1 MTQHSQIEQ
10 ALQAWLDDL
19 EYRKGYSKHTLS
31 SYARDV
37 REFLH
42 FTTMHHGET
51 PHIQTL
57 AKLKLS
63 DFRAWLSARSAREM
77 NASSSARAVSAVKQW
92 FRFLERQYELPQS
105 AIHQLK
111 APKLGARLPKA
122 LSENQSRDA
131 LEAISELHDEPWL
144 AARDKA
150 LLLLIYATGLRISEA
165 LSLTVDDTTKA
176 SLTIVGKGN
185 KERVVPI
192 LPQVTVALKE
202 YAEICPFPKHSDRAL
217 FLGEQGKPLQAGVF
231 QKQLRKLRNWLDL
244 PASTTPHAFR
254 HSFATHLLG
263 GGADLRS
270 IQELLGH
277 VSLSTT
283 QRYTA
288 VDKTRLLNAYQNAH
302 PRA

>member
-1 MTQHSQIEQ
+1 MTQHLQTEQ
-10 ALQAWLDDL
+10 ALAEWLDDL
-19 EYRKGYSKHTLS
+19 QHRKGYSKHTLG
-31 SYARDV
+31 SYARDA
-37 REFLH
+37 RDFLA
-42 FTTMHHGET
+42 FITAYHGAV
-51 PHIQTL
+51 PHIKIL
-57 AKLKLS
+57 ANLS
-63 DFRAWLSARSAREM
+63 LGDFRAWLSERSTREM
-77 NASSSARAVSAVKQW
+77 SASSSARAVSALRQF
-92 FRFLERQYELPQS
+92 FRFLERHHELPES

-122 LSENQSRDA
+122 LSESQSSDA
-131 LEAISELHDEPWL
+131 LGAISELQDEPWL

-165 LSLTVDDTTKA
+165 LSLKVEDAKKDT
-176 SLTIVGKGN
+176 LTILGKGN
-185 KERVVPI
+185 KERIVPL

-202 YAEICPFPKHSDRAL
+202 YVEACPFPCVASREL

-288 VDKTRLLNAYQNAH
+288 VDKTRLLNAYQKAH